1 MRAGCYSELQVLRVT
16 YKLLPSSSAFSVE
29 FPQTYKL
36 SPGMVAN
43 IQASARH
50 QRHEQTVAAL
60 SNSSSSS
67 SSSSF
72 ACHCSYL
79 EQAADSA
86 LYSEHSYL

>member
-43 IQASARH
+43 IQASARQ

-67 SSSSF
+67 F

-79 EQAADSA
+79 EEAADSA